1 MSMRALLHAAV
12 FAALLAASPALA
24 QEPREEPQEEPVPT
38 MTTDD
43 VTPVQVAPPTEGQDS
58 GTPPAD
64 DGMTPEERADA
75 EASKKAAAGQGQSD
89 AAAAPGAKVTPEELA
104 WRADYAAA
112 DEAAKA
118 AERRALDAELRANEM
133 KNELLQTSSSV
144 AERNAAAAALEAQ
157 GNEVREARAEA
168 TAARARADRLKAV
181 GAHDK
186 FKPDPG
192 PAPVTKDGELNPSY
206 FLQAVQKATTE
217 LADADRRIEVFQNRI
232 VELRGE
238 ILRGTGSGDNFAV
251 ARIQEQITQAESD
264 LARAQTDRSAAAAA
278 LDQAQ
283 NEARSAGIRL
293 P

>member
-1 MSMRALLHAAV
+1 MSMRALLPAAV

-43 VTPVQVAPPTEGQDS
+43 VAPVQVAPPAEGQDP

-75 EASKKAAAGQGQSD
+75 AASMKAAGGQGQ
-89 AAAAPGAKVTPEELA
+89 AEAGAAPGAKVTPEELA

-133 KNELLQTSSSV
+133 KNELQTSSTV

-168 TAARARADRLKAV
+168 AAARARADRLKAV
-181 GAHDK
+181 GAHDR
-186 FKPDPG
+186 FKPDSG
-192 PAPVTKDGELNPSY
+192 PAPVTKDGEINPSY
-206 FLQAVQKATTE
+206 FLQAVQKAQTS
-217 LADADRRIEVFQNRI
+217 LDDADRRIEVFQNRI

>member
-1 MSMRALLHAAV
+1 MRALLPAAV

-24 QEPREEPQEEPVPT
+24 QEPKEEPQEEPVPT

-43 VTPVQVAPPTEGQDS
+43 VAPVQVAPPAEGQDP

-75 EASKKAAAGQGQSD
+75 EASMKAAGGQGQAD
-89 AAAAPGAKVTPEELA
+89 AGAAPGSKVTQEELK

-118 AERRALDAELRANEM
+118 AERRALEAELRANEM
-133 KNELLQTSSSV
+133 KNALQSSSTV
-144 AERNAAAAALEAQ
+144 ADRNAAAAALEEQ
-157 GNEVREARAEA
+157 GNEVRQARADA
-168 TAARARADRLKAV
+168 AAARAQADRLRAI
-181 GAHDK
+181 GTQGK
-186 FKPDPG
+186 FKPESG
-192 PAPVTKDGELNPSY
+192 PAPVTKDGEVNPSY
-206 FLQAVQKATTE
+206 FLQAVQKAQTS
-217 LADADRRIEVFQNRI
+217 LDDADRRIEVYQSRI

-251 ARIQEQITQAESD
+251 ARIQEQITQAEAD
-264 LARAQTDRSAAAAA
+264 LARAQDDRSAAAAA

-283 NEARSAGIRL
+283 NEARSAGVRL

>member
-1 MSMRALLHAAV
+1 MSMRALLPAAV

-24 QEPREEPQEEPVPT
+24 QEPKEEPQEEPVPT

-43 VTPVQVAPPTEGQDS
+43 VAPVQVAPPAEGQDP

-75 EASKKAAAGQGQSD
+75 EASMKAAGGQGKAD
-89 AAAAPGAKVTPEELA
+89 AGTAPGSKVTQEELK
-104 WRADYAAA
+104 WRAEYAAA

-118 AERRALDAELRANEM
+118 AERRALEAELRANEM
-133 KNELLQTSSSV
+133 KNALQSSSTV
-144 AERNAAAAALEAQ
+144 ADRNAAAAALEEQ
-157 GNEVREARAEA
+157 GNEVRQARADA
-168 TAARARADRLKAV
+168 AAARAQADRLRAI
-181 GAHDK
+181 GTQGK
-186 FKPDPG
+186 FKPESG
-192 PAPVTKDGELNPSY
+192 PAPVTKDGEVNPSY
-206 FLQAVQKATTE
+206 FLQAVQKAQTS
-217 LADADRRIEVFQNRI
+217 LDDADRRIEVYQSRI

-251 ARIQEQITQAESD
+251 ARIQEQITQAEAD
-264 LARAQTDRSAAAAA
+264 LARAQDDRSAAAAA

-283 NEARSAGIRL
+283 NEARSAGVRL

>member
-1 MSMRALLHAAV
+1 MRAMLPAAV

-24 QEPREEPQEEPVPT
+24 QEPKEEPREEPVPT

-43 VTPVQVAPPTEGQDS
+43 VAPAQVAPPAEGQDP

-75 EASKKAAAGQGQSD
+75 AASMKAAGGQGQ
-89 AAAAPGAKVTPEELA
+89 AEAGAAPGAKVTPEELA

-112 DEAAKA
+112 DEAAKV

-133 KNELLQTSSSV
+133 KNELQSSSSV

-192 PAPVTKDGELNPSY
+192 PAPVSKDGELNPSY

-217 LADADRRIEVFQNRI
+217 LADADRRIEVYQSRI

-238 ILRGTGSGDNFAV
+238 ILRTTGSGDNFAV
-251 ARIQEQITQAESD
+251 ARIQDQITQAEAD
-264 LARAQTDRSAAAAA
+264 LARAQDDRAAASAA

>member
-1 MSMRALLHAAV
+1 MTMRALLPAAM

-24 QEPREEPQEEPVPT
+24 QEPKEEPQDEPVPT

-43 VTPVQVAPPTEGQDS
+43 VAPVRVAPPAEGQGP

-75 EASKKAAAGQGQSD
+75 EASTKVAGGQGQAD
-89 AAAAPGAKVTPEELA
+89 LGPAPGSKVTQEELN

-118 AERRALDAELRANEM
+118 AERLALDAELRVNEM
-133 KNELLQTSSSV
+133 KNQLQTSSSA
-144 AERNAAAAALEAQ
+144 AERNIAAAALEAQ
-157 GNEVREARAEA
+157 GNVVREARAEA

-181 GAHDK
+181 GSHDK
-186 FKPDPG
+186 FKPDAG
-192 PAPVTKDGELNPSY
+192 PAPVTKDGEINPSY

-217 LADADRRIEVFQNRI
+217 LEDADRRIEVYQSRI

-251 ARIQEQITQAESD
+251 AKIQEQITRAESD
-264 LARAQTDRSAAAAA
+264 LARAQDDRNAASAA

-283 NEARSAGIRL
+283 NEARSAGVRL

>member
-1 MSMRALLHAAV
+1 MSMRALLPAAV
-12 FAALLAASPALA
+12 FVALLAASPALA
-24 QEPREEPQEEPVPT
+24 QEPKEEPQEEPVPT

-43 VTPVQVAPPTEGQDS
+43 VVPVRVAPPAEGKDA

-75 EASKKAAAGQGQSD
+75 EASMKAAGGQGQAD
-89 AAAAPGAKVTPEELA
+89 TGTAPGSKVRPEELK

-118 AERRALDAELRANEM
+118 AERRALEAELRANEM
-133 KNELLQTSSSV
+133 KNELQTSSSV
-144 AERNAAAAALEAQ
+144 AERNSAAAALEAQ
-157 GNEVREARAEA
+157 GKEVREARAEA
-168 TAARARADRLKAV
+168 AAARARADRLKAV

-186 FKPDPG
+186 FKPDAG
-192 PAPVTKDGELNPSY
+192 PAPVTKDGEINPSY

-217 LADADRRIEVFQNRI
+217 LEDADRRIEVYQSRI

-251 ARIQEQITQAESD
+251 ARIQEQITQAEAD
-264 LARAQTDRSAAAAA
+264 LARAQDDRSAAAAA

-283 NEARSAGIRL
+283 NEARSAGVRL